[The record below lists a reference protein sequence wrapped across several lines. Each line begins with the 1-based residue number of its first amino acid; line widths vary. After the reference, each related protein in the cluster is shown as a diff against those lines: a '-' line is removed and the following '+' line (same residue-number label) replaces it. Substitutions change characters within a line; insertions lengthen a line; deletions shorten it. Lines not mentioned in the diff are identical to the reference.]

1 MITNHN
7 PMAPDTIQV
16 FSSGWRGVL
25 SYHLLIARA
34 AQFYQL
40 GGTHV

>member
-1 MITNHN
+1 MITRHN
-7 PMAPDTIQV
+7 PMTFDTIQA
-16 FSSGWRGVL
+16 FSSGRKGVL
-25 SYHLLIARA
+25 SYHLLIDRA